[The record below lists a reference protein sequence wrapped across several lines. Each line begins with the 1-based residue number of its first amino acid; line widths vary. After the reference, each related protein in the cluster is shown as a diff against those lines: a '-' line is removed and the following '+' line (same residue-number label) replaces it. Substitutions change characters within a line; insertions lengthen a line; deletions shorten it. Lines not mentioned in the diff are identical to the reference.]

1 MRFELTEEQEMIC
14 DVVRDFVAKEVET
27 KAEQLDEAEALDRG
41 LFDQMAALGFTGLPW
56 PESDG
61 GAGGG
66 FTSYVLLLEQLA
78 GGSASLGAALWTHV
92 QLVTWP
98 VYRFGRKGIGAK
110 YLRAL
115 IEGRQLGAG
124 ALAPWP
130 EGLSSPAFALT
141 AKPDGDGYIL
151 DGTQEFV
158 FNGKEADLF
167 LVYANVEG
175 EGETVRTAAFLV
187 ERGMAGLQ
195 VRPVTQALGL
205 RSSGMAHLAFDRCR
219 LSGGQL
225 IGNVGQGTDIARET
239 WASARYG
246 LAALAA
252 GIAQGALKAS
262 LAYAK
267 ERTQFGKPIARH
279 QAVAFMLA
287 EMCAA
292 AEASSL
298 LARQA
303 ASNEDK
309 GLAYAGPSA
318 RALAFAADAAMA
330 ATTNAVQILGGYG
343 YMKEYRVERYMRD
356 AKALHM
362 LKGMGVWGKKRM
374 TFEAGRRK
382 IF

>member
-14 DVVRDFVAKEVET
+14 DVVRDFVAREVET
-27 KAEQLDEAEALDRG
+27 KAEQLDEAETFDRE
-41 LFDQMAALGFTGLPW
+41 LFDRMAALGFAGLPW

-66 FTSYVLLLEQLA
+66 FASYVLLLEQLS
-78 GGSASLGAALWTHV
+78 GGYASLGAALWTHV

-98 VYRFGRKGIGAK
+98 VYRFGQNGGTKH
-110 YLRAL
+110 LRAL
-115 IEGRQLGAG
+115 IEGRKLGAG
-124 ALAPWP
+124 ALPP
-130 EGLSSPAFALT
+130 RPGGLPPLAFTLT
-141 AKPDGDGYIL
+141 AKPDGDGYVL
-151 DGTQEFV
+151 DGTLEFV

-175 EGETVRTAAFLV
+175 KGEGKGEPERTAVFLV
-187 ERGMAGLQ
+187 ERGMTGLQ
-195 VRPVTQALGL
+195 VRPVTQTLGL
-205 RSSGMAHLAFDRCR
+205 RSSGMAHLTFDRCR
-219 LSGGQL
+219 ISGGQL
-225 IGNVGQGTDIARET
+225 IGSIGQGAAIAGET

-287 EMCAA
+287 EMSAA

-303 ASNEDK
+303 AWNEDK

-318 RALAFAADAAMA
+318 RALAYAADAAMGS
-330 ATTNAVQILGGYG
+330 TTNAVQILGGYG

-356 AKALHM
+356 AKAVQM
-362 LKGMGVWGKKRM
+362 VKGMDAWTGSG
-374 TFEAGRRK
+374 
-382 IF
+382 

>member
-14 DVVRDFVAKEVET
+14 DVVRDFVAREVET
-27 KAEQLDEAEALDRG
+27 KAEQLDEAEAFDRE
-41 LFDQMAALGFTGLPW
+41 LFDRMAALGFTGLPW

-66 FTSYVLLLEQLA
+66 FASYVLLLELLS
-78 GGSASLGAALWTHV
+78 GGCASLGAALWTHV
-92 QLVTWP
+92 QLVTRP
-98 VYRFGRKGIGAK
+98 VYRFGQNGGTRH
-110 YLRAL
+110 LTAL
-115 IEGRQLGAG
+115 IEGRKLGGG
-124 ALAPWP
+124 ALPLRP
-130 EGLSSPAFALT
+130 GGISPLDFTLT
-141 AKPDGDGYIL
+141 AKPEGDGYVL

-175 EGETVRTAAFLV
+175 KGEEESERTAAFLV
-187 ERGMAGLQ
+187 ERGMTGLQ

-205 RSSGMAHLAFDRCR
+205 RSSGIAHLAFDRCR
-219 LSGGQL
+219 ISGSQL
-225 IGNVGQGTDIARET
+225 IGSVGQGAAIAGET

-287 EMCAA
+287 EMSAA
-292 AEASSL
+292 ADASSL

-303 ASNEDK
+303 GWNEDK
-309 GLAYAGPSA
+309 GLVYAEPSA
-318 RALAFAADAAMA
+318 RALAFAADAAMSS
-330 ATTNAVQILGGYG
+330 TTNAVQILGGYG
-343 YMKEYRVERYMRD
+343 YTKEYRVERYMRD
-356 AKALHM
+356 AKAVHM
-362 LKGMGVWGKKRM
+362 VKGMDVW
-374 TFEAGRRK
+374 AGSG
-382 IF
+382 

>member
-1 MRFELTEEQEMIC
+1 MRFEFTEEQEMIC
-14 DVVRDFVAKEVET
+14 DMVRDFVAKEVET
-27 KAEQLDEAEALDRG
+27 KAEQLDEAEAFDRG
-41 LFDQMAALGFTGLPW
+41 MFDRMAALGFTGLPW

-66 FTSYVLLLEQLA
+66 FASYVLLLEQLS
-78 GGSASLGAALWTHV
+78 GGCASLGAALWTHV

-98 VYRFGRKGIGAK
+98 VYRFGQHGGAK
-110 YLRAL
+110 QLQAL
-115 IEGRQLGAG
+115 IEGRKLGAG
-124 ALAPWP
+124 ALPP
-130 EGLSSPAFALT
+130 RPGGLPPLAFTLA
-141 AKPDGDGYIL
+141 AKPDGDGYVL

-158 FNGKEADLF
+158 INGTVADLF

-175 EGETVRTAAFLV
+175 EGEPERTAAFLV

-205 RSSGMAHLAFDRCR
+205 RSSGMAHLTFDRCR
-219 LSGGQL
+219 LSEGQL
-225 IGNVGQGTDIARET
+225 IGSVGQGAAIAGET

-298 LARQA
+298 LVRQA
-303 ASNEDK
+303 AWNEDK
-309 GLAYAGPSA
+309 GLGHAEPSA
-318 RALAFAADAAMA
+318 RALAFAADAAVGS
-330 ATTNAVQILGGYG
+330 TTNAVQILGGYG

-362 LKGMGVWGKKRM
+362 LKGMGVW
-374 TFEAGRRK
+374 AGSG
-382 IF
+382 

>member
-14 DVVRDFVAKEVET
+14 DVVRDFVAKEVGT
-27 KAEQLDEAEALDRG
+27 KAEQLDEAEAFGRA
-41 LFDQMAALGFTGLPW
+41 LFDRMAALGFTGLPW

-66 FTSYVLLLEQLA
+66 FTSYVLLLEQLS
-78 GGSASLGAALWTHV
+78 GGCASLGAALWTHI

-98 VYRFGRKGIGAK
+98 VYRFGQKEIVPK
-110 YLRAL
+110 YLRTL
-115 IEGRQLGAG
+115 IEGRKLGAG
-124 ALAPWP
+124 ALPP
-130 EGLSSPAFALT
+130 RPGGLPPLAFALT
-141 AKPDGDGYIL
+141 AQPDGDGYVL

-175 EGETVRTAAFLV
+175 EGEPERTAAFLV

-205 RSSGMAHLAFDRCR
+205 RSAGMAHLTFDGCR
-219 LSGGQL
+219 ISGGQL
-225 IGNVGQGTDIARET
+225 IGSVGQGASIAGET

-267 ERTQFGKPIARH
+267 ERTQFGKPIARQ

-303 ASNEDK
+303 AWNEDK
-309 GLAYAGPSA
+309 GLAYAEPSA
-318 RALAFAADAAMA
+318 RALAFAADAAMGS
-330 ATTNAVQILGGYG
+330 TTNAVQILGGYG

-362 LKGMGVWGKKRM
+362 VKGMDVW
-374 TFEAGRRK
+374 AGSG
-382 IF
+382 

>member
-14 DVVRDFVAKEVET
+14 DVVRDFVAREVET
-27 KAEQLDEAEALDRG
+27 KAEQLDEAEAFDRK
-41 LFDQMAALGFTGLPW
+41 LFDRMATLGFTGLPW

-66 FTSYVLLLEQLA
+66 FASYVPLLEQLA

-98 VYRFGRKGIGAK
+98 VYRFGQNSAAK
-110 YLRAL
+110 HLRAL
-115 IEGRQLGAG
+115 IEGRKLGAG
-124 ALAPWP
+124 ALPPWP
-130 EGLSSPAFALT
+130 GGLPPLAFTLT
-141 AKPDGDGYIL
+141 AKPDGDGYVL

-175 EGETVRTAAFLV
+175 KGEGEDESERTAAFLV
-187 ERGMAGLQ
+187 EREMAGLQ

-219 LSGGQL
+219 ISGGQL
-225 IGNVGQGTDIARET
+225 IGRVGQGATIAGET

-252 GIAQGALKAS
+252 GITQGALKAS

-287 EMCAA
+287 EMSAA

-303 ASNEDK
+303 AWNEDK

-318 RALAFAADAAMA
+318 RALAFATEAAMES
-330 ATTNAVQILGGYG
+330 TTNAVQILGGYG

-356 AKALHM
+356 AKAVHM
-362 LKGMGVWGKKRM
+362 VKGMDVW
-374 TFEAGRRK
+374 AGSG
-382 IF
+382 

>member
-14 DVVRDFVAKEVET
+14 DVVRDFVAKEVEK
-27 KAEQLDEAEALDRG
+27 KAGRLDEAEAFDRG
-41 LFDQMAALGFTGLPW
+41 LFDRMAALGFTGLPW

-66 FTSYVLLLEQLA
+66 FASYVLLLEQLA
-78 GGSASLGAALWTHV
+78 GGSASLGAVLWAHV

-98 VYRFGRKGIGAK
+98 VYRFGRKELEAK

-115 IEGRQLGAG
+115 IEGRTLGAG
-124 ALAPWP
+124 SLPP
-130 EGLSSPAFALT
+130 RSGELPPLAFALT
-141 AKPDGDGYIL
+141 AKPDEDGYVL

-158 FNGKEADLF
+158 FNGSEADLF

-175 EGETVRTAAFLV
+175 EGRPERTTAAFLV
-187 ERGMAGLQ
+187 ERGMSGLQ
-195 VRPVTQALGL
+195 IRPVTRALGL
-205 RSSGMAHLAFDRCR
+205 RSSGMAHLTFDRCR
-219 LSGGQL
+219 ISAGQL
-225 IGNVGQGTDIARET
+225 IGRIGQGAAIAGET
-239 WASARYG
+239 WAGARYG
-246 LAALAA
+246 LAAMAA
-252 GIAQGALKAS
+252 GLAHGAFQAA

-303 ASNEDK
+303 AWNEDK
-309 GLAYAGPSA
+309 GLAYAEPSD
-318 RALAFAADAAMA
+318 RALAFAAEAAMA
-330 ATTNAVQILGGYG
+330 STTDAVQILGGYG
-343 YMKEYRVERYMRD
+343 YMKEFRVERYMRD

-362 LKGMGVWGKKRM
+362 IKGMDVW
-374 TFEAGRRK
+374 AGCG
-382 IF
+382 

>member
-14 DVVRDFVAKEVET
+14 DVVRDFVAREVET
-27 KAEQLDEAEALDRG
+27 KAEQLDEAEAFDRE
-41 LFDQMAALGFTGLPW
+41 LFDRMGALGFTGLPW

-66 FTSYVLLLEQLA
+66 FASYVLLLEQLA

-98 VYRFGRKGIGAK
+98 VYRFGQNGGARH
-110 YLRAL
+110 LRAL
-115 IEGRQLGAG
+115 IEGRKLGAG
-124 ALAPWP
+124 ALPP
-130 EGLSSPAFALT
+130 RPGGLSPLAFT
-141 AKPDGDGYIL
+141 VEAKPDGDGYVL
-151 DGTQEFV
+151 DGRQEFV

-175 EGETVRTAAFLV
+175 EGEGGSERAAAFLV

-219 LSGGQL
+219 ISGGQL
-225 IGNVGQGTDIARET
+225 IGSVGQGAAIAGET

-252 GIAQGALKAS
+252 GITQGALKAS
-262 LAYAK
+262 VAYAK

-298 LARQA
+298 LARKA
-303 ASNEDK
+303 AWNEDK
-309 GLAYAGPSA
+309 GLAYAEPSA
-318 RALAFAADAAMA
+318 RALAYAADAAMGS
-330 ATTNAVQILGGYG
+330 TTNAVQILGGYG

-362 LKGMGVWGKKRM
+362 LKGMDVW
-374 TFEAGRRK
+374 AGSG
-382 IF
+382 